1 MCAKIG
7 ETLIAYRGEDPIELK
22 VVAVNDEMNAI
33 LYEDS
38 SIIQMDGCD
47 PFQVEFFFPDFQY
60 DHYKQYYIMINDVLY
75 DGKALEYGFV
85 CNIRTMHHV
94 CCRNFFYENQKII
107 LWCQRC

>member
-38 SIIQMDGCD
+38 SII
-47 PFQVEFFFPDFQY
+47 
-60 DHYKQYYIMINDVLY
+60 
-75 DGKALEYGFV
+75 
-85 CNIRTMHHV
+85 
-94 CCRNFFYENQKII
+94 
-107 LWCQRC
+107 

>member
-85 CNIRTMHHV
+85 
-94 CCRNFFYENQKII
+94 
-107 LWCQRC
+107 